1 MNYKMRKKFLYKF
14 MLFSACIFT
23 NVFVFRSLKLFIFE
37 LIVIAIFGF
46 IYSQKACKTVVE
58 IKSKK
63 IRDRFKAVFVAD
75 YHSNPADGVLDI
87 IQSESKDADFVFL
100 GGDIID
106 DKADGHNVDE
116 LFSAIGD
123 RKIFYV
129 LGNHEVRRKDL
140 SDLIKYFKDNSIYL
154 SRKTSPVSVS
164 NFDIYGIDDVTV
176 NEGDFNYSLLY
187 FKETLDKEKFNILL
201 VHRPEYFEK
210 YLDAG
215 FDLVLTGHAHAGHAR
230 LPFIGAIVAPG
241 QGFFPRYQK
250 GLYTK
255 GEQNMFLTSGAS
267 KKKYLVP
274 RFFNKPEV
282 AIINFMEEL

>member
-1 MNYKMRKKFLYKF
+1 M
-14 MLFSACIFT
+14 
-23 NVFVFRSLKLFIFE
+23 
-37 LIVIAIFGF
+37 
-46 IYSQKACKTVVE
+46 
-58 IKSKK
+58 
-63 IRDRFKAVFVAD
+63 
-75 YHSNPADGVLDI
+75 
-87 IQSESKDADFVFL
+87 
-100 GGDIID
+100 GGDIVD
-106 DKADGHNVDE
+106 DKAENFKVEE
-116 LFSAIGD
+116 LFSAIGE

-140 SDLIKYFKDNSIYL
+140 SDLINYFKNNSTYL
-154 SRKTSPVSVS
+154 TRKTSPVSIS

-176 NEGDFNYSLLY
+176 NENDFNYSLLY
-187 FKETLDKEKFNILL
+187 FKEQLDMKKFNILL

-210 YLDAG
+210 YLEAG

-241 QGFFPRYQK
+241 QGLFPRYQK

-255 GEQNMFLTSGAS
+255 GEQNMFLTSGSS

-282 AIINFMEEL
+282 VIINFMEEL